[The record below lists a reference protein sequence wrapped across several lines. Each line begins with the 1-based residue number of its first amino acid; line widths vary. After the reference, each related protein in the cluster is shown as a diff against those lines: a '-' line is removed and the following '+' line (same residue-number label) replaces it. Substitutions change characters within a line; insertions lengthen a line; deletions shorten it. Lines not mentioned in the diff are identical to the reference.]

1 MTKTKTDYLVK
12 AFAMDDSIDR
22 SHARQAHV
30 SKFMADNEEQAGK
43 LCSALLGLQTLNGK
57 IYLVEVWTTEADPTL
72 VTTFE
77 DFEQEV
83 K

>member
-12 AFAMDDSIDR
+12 AFALDDSIDR

-30 SKFMADNEEQAGK
+30 SKFMADSEEQARK
-43 LCSALLGLQTLNGK
+43 LCSALVGLQTLNGK

-72 VTTFE
+72 VTAFKE
-77 DFEQEV
+77 FQ
-83 K
+83 